1 MPPFSFD
8 DFDRFY
14 DSLSRRLSDPGWS
27 WDETGETNEGDAG
40 GPLVEVR
47 TSDDEVLVFVDV
59 AGYDEAH
66 LAVTVAGDTLLLR
79 ANRPS
84 TGVGSSPVWALRSSV
99 VRAIPL
105 PVGLDADAARTTV
118 NNGVLTVTLPAGDA
132 AVVDSQ

>member
-14 DSLSRRLSDPGWS
+14 DSLSRRLSDPGWW
-27 WDETGETNEGDAG
+27 WDEAGETNEDDAG
-40 GPLVEVR
+40 GPLVAVR
-47 TSDDEVLVFVDV
+47 TSGDEVLVFVDV
-59 AGYDEAH
+59 AGYDAAH
-66 LAVTVAGDTLLLR
+66 VAVTVVGDTLLLR
-79 ANRPS
+79 TNRPS

-118 NNGVLTVTLPAGDA
+118 NNGVLTVAFPACGA
-132 AVVDSQ
+132 TAVDSQ